1 MVHKSQ
7 LYAKIG
13 ESIREHRKD
22 AKLKQENLAKM
33 IGLNRSSIAQI
44 ESGKQAITIFTLY
57 QLCEA
62 LNTRVADILP
72 QELNFDRYSVER
84 IENPDSLLELMNK
97 KQDEEVQNV

>member
-1 MVHKSQ
+1 MVPKSQ

-13 ESIREHRKD
+13 ENIREHRKD

-33 IGLNRSSIAQI
+33 IGLNRSSVAQI

-62 LNTRVADILP
+62 LNTRVVDILP
-72 QELNFDRYSVER
+72 QELNFDRYSAEG
-84 IENPDSLLELMNK
+84 
-97 KQDEEVQNV
+97 